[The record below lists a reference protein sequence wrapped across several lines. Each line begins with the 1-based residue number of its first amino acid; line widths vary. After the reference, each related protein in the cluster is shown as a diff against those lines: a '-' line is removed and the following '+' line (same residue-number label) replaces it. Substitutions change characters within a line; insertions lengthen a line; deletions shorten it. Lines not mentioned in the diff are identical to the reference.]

1 MSNHGSAKVST
12 IRVGA
17 EKQGLSNEVPIIDTI
32 PNEPSAVVAEM
43 RLFSRVHSFRG
54 KIRLFGHYFP
64 AQFLLLTFL
73 EYAAFACVPMFTLPL
88 IEAGLGLGSGPLV
101 PQWSESLFLSLIL
114 TLSIASMGLYDSC
127 QRENFR
133 SVTLRL
139 SAAFVLALIGIL
151 LILEMFPSLKFDTL
165 HINLF
170 VAVSFVYSAILRGYF
185 YRYVDGNVLQRKVVV
200 LGTGKRAQSIE
211 RLRRKSDKRGFELVG
226 FLQGSAEGVVHVD
239 TRHLLATDEPIRDF
253 CIREGIDE
261 VVIAHDDRRGNL
273 PLDDLLDCRM
283 SGINVTEMLDFF
295 ERETE
300 KIRLDLLRPSWL
312 IYADGFKRNLLRAA
326 LKRLFDIVL
335 SSLILILCS
344 PLMGLTALAIF
355 LESGGKG
362 PVFYT
367 QQRVGRN
374 GRLFKLLKFRSMRT
388 DAEMDGVA
396 RWASEGDTRVTR
408 VGPFIRKYR
417 LDELPQIWNIF
428 VNDMSL
434 VGPRP
439 ERPEFVEQL
448 IKRNT
453 LYRERHRVTPGLAGW
468 AQLRFPYGASEED
481 SIEKLQYDLY
491 YVKNHGI
498 LFDFYI
504 LVQTAEVILFNKG
517 VR

>member
-1 MSNHGSAKVST
+1 MSNHGSAKVSNLHLDT
-12 IRVGA
+12 DKK
-17 EKQGLSNEVPIIDTI
+17 EELKQPSADSISNE
-32 PNEPSAVVAEM
+32 SGAAVAEM
-43 RLFSRVHSFRG
+43 NPFSRVHSFRG

-73 EYAAFACVPMFTLPL
+73 EYSAFACAPIFTLPL
-88 IEAGLGLGSGPLV
+88 IEFELGLVDRPLM
-101 PQWSESLFLSLIL
+101 PLWPESLFLGMIL
-114 TLSIASMGLYDSC
+114 TLSMASMGLYDSS
-127 QRENFR
+127 QREDFR
-133 SVTLRL
+133 SVALRL
-139 SAAFVLALIGIL
+139 LAAFSFGMMAIL
-151 LILEMFPSLKFDTL
+151 LVVSLVPGFRFD
-165 HINLF
+165 IIRVDLF
-170 VAVSFVYSAILRGYF
+170 LVVSLIYSAILRAYF
-185 YRYVDGNVLQRKVVV
+185 YKYVDGNVLQRKIVV
-200 LGTGKRAQSIE
+200 LGAGKRARSIE
-211 RLRRKSDKRGFELVG
+211 RLRRKSDKRGFDLIG
-226 FLQGSAEGVVHVD
+226 FFRGSSEGVVHVD
-239 TRHLLATDEPIRDF
+239 PSHLIAIEEPIRDY
-253 CIREGIDE
+253 CIRHGIDE
-261 VVIAHDDRRGNL
+261 IVIANDDRRGNL

-283 SGINVTEMLDFF
+283 SGINVIEMLDFF

-312 IYADGFKRNLLRAA
+312 IYADGFKLNLLRSV
-326 LKRLFDIVL
+326 LKRLFDIVM
-335 SSLILILCS
+335 SSAILIFCA
-344 PLMGLTALAIF
+344 PFIGLTALAIF
-355 LESGGKG
+355 LEAGGKG
-362 PVFYT
+362 PIFYT

-374 GRLFKLLKFRSMRT
+374 GKTFKLLKFRSMRT

-408 VGPFIRKYR
+408 VGSFIRKYR

-439 ERPEFVEQL
+439 ERPEFVESL
-448 IKRNT
+448 IEKNA

-491 YVKNHGI
+491 YVKNHGV

-504 LVQTAEVILFNKG
+504 LVQTAEVVLFNKG